1 MLKIEDIKTPNTIE
15 GFRNNLKKYCLGSKE
30 NIFIYKKSNGKQY
43 SLNINKISKISD
55 VLKSLKSDNLYSI
68 FAGDFNLILM
78 CDISHIN
85 LENVIK
91 KDKNAIFK
99 LREVYLFNNQD
110 REERHNF
117 LSSTERVIEK
127 IISGCEEWK
136 EIDANPEQTAIN
148 SNRLSVLYIHLFGE
162 YFDTVRGSKKEYNLS
177 KYN

>member
-30 NIFIYKKSNGKQY
+30 NIFIYRKTTGKQY
-43 SLNINKISKISD
+43 SLDINKISKISD
-55 VLKSLKSDNLYSI
+55 VFKILKSNNLYTI
-68 FAGDFNLILM
+68 FAGDFNLVLM

-85 LENVIK
+85 LEDVIR
-91 KDKNAIFK
+91 KDKDTIFK

-110 REERHNF
+110 REERNNF
-117 LSSTERVIEK
+117 LISTEGVIEK

-136 EIDANPEQTAIN
+136 EIDANPKQTAIN
-148 SNRLSVLYIHLFGE
+148 SNRLSGLYIHLFGE
-162 YFDTVRGSKKEYNLS
+162 YFDTVKGSKKEYNLS